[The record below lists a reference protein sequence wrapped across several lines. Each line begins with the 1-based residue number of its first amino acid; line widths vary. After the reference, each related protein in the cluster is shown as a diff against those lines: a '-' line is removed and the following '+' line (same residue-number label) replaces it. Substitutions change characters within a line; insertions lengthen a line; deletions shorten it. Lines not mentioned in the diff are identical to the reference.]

1 MKKVLLLV
9 VCLFFLVGC
18 SRNEEKEIAVDFLA
32 AKEKI
37 INENAILIDVR
48 TRDEY
53 DKEHIDGAVLLTLDD
68 INEDSVKDVIES
80 KDSVIIVY
88 CQSGNRSKQ
97 AVIKLNDLGYDEVY
111 DLGSI
116 DNWED

>member
-1 MKKVLLLV
+1 V
-9 VCLFFLVGC
+9 V
-18 SRNEEKEIAVDFLA
+18 
-32 AKEKI
+32 
-37 INENAILIDVR
+37 
-48 TRDEY
+48 
-53 DKEHIDGAVLLTLDD
+53 
-68 INEDSVKDVIES
+68 ES